1 MIRNVPLCE
10 ETIAAYLDNELS
22 PKDRAAFEAVL
33 NEHPE
38 WRVMVAEQG
47 RVIGALRPLKIKPP
61 KADVWDHYWE
71 EIDQRIRGVRMTSQ
85 LFMLAGGTVLLLT
98 GTVLLV
104 AHMTNPWLR
113 LGTVLFAV
121 GFLMMF
127 GVVLAGRRR
136 EMPKDRYRRIRK

>member
-1 MIRNVPLCE
+1 MIRNAPLCE
-10 ETIAAYLDNELS
+10 ETVAAYLDNELS

-33 NEHPE
+33 QEHPE
-38 WRVMVAEQG
+38 WRVAVAEQG

-61 KADVWDHYWE
+61 KADVWDNYWE
-71 EIDQRIRGVRMTSQ
+71 DIDRQIRGMRATGQYV
-85 LFMLAGGTVLLLT
+85 MLAGGTLLLLT

-104 AHMTNPWLR
+104 AHMTNLWLR
-113 LGTVLFAV
+113 VGTIMFVV

-127 GVVLAGRRR
+127 AVVLAGRRR